1 MRFHCITLPLM
12 RSILNVNVILAD
24 NMNIF
29 SMLAKKKMDVKFRIM
44 QYNHKEKTAFE
55 WCTHFQ
61 SSGIT
66 EHNKIKT
73 G

>member
-29 SMLAKKKMDVKFRIM
+29 SMLAKKKWMSNLGLCNTIIKRK
-44 QYNHKEKTAFE
+44 QLL
-55 WCTHFQ
+55 
-61 SSGIT
+61 SGAHIS
-66 EHNKIKT
+66 NPQA
-73 G
+73 